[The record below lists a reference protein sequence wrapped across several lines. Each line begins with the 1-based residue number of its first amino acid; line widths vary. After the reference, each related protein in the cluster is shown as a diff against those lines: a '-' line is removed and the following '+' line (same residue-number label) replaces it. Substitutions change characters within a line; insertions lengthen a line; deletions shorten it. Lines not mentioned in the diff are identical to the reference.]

1 MTTENTAAAPALAP
15 EAYLIQLGFGP
26 LIAQALFVAA
36 RLGVADHLA
45 DGPLP
50 INELAARTETHE
62 RSLYR
67 ILRSL
72 AGVGVFAE
80 SEPGV
85 FKLNTVAEMLR
96 SDVPGSMRNGVI

>member
-15 EAYLIQLGFGP
+15 DAYLIQLGFGP
-26 LIAQALFVAA
+26 LIAQALFAAA

-45 DGPLP
+45 EKPLP
-50 INELAARTETHE
+50 VSELAARTQTHE

-72 AGVGVFAE
+72 AGVGVSNFLDEEEDEQEKQGQPALF
-80 SEPGV
+80 S
-85 FKLNTVAEMLR
+85 
-96 SDVPGSMRNGVI
+96 